1 MLLQALYVIE
11 LQMGESLP
19 ERLFFGVTVHSQ
31 LMKAGRVIDLRA
43 ERILIIGN
51 KTVFH
56 EYIQSLSRIGNLLEK
71 KIIVVYLGGFPGPDK
86 RFFLRQIQDKFD
98 KNGLQIEV
106 QFWGDIDWGG
116 FQIFRH
122 FQKSV
127 FPQLRPY
134 RMDKTT
140 FHQHLDWA
148 ETFTADYQVKLEQL
162 LENTDNS

>member
-1 MLLQALYVIE
+1 
-11 LQMGESLP
+11 MGESLP

-86 RFFLRQIQDKFD
+86 RFFFGKSKINLIKMVFRLKFSFGATSIGEGSKYSGIC
-98 KNGLQIEV
+98 KNQCFHNYDPIVWIRLLSISIWIGQKPSLQI
-106 QFWGDIDWGG
+106 I
-116 FQIFRH
+116 
-122 FQKSV
+122 KSNWSS
-127 FPQLRPY
+127 Y
-134 RMDKTT
+134 WKTRIIPS
-140 FHQHLDWA
+140 
-148 ETFTADYQVKLEQL
+148 FTD
-162 LENTDNS
+162 

>member
-1 MLLQALYVIE
+1 
-11 LQMGESLP
+11 MGESLP

-106 QFWGDIDWGG
+106 QFWGDIDWEGSKYSG
-116 FQIFRH
+116 ICKNQCFHNYDPIVWIRLLSISIWIGQKPSLQII
-122 FQKSV
+122 KSNWSS
-127 FPQLRPY
+127 Y
-134 RMDKTT
+134 WKTRIIPS
-140 FHQHLDWA
+140 
-148 ETFTADYQVKLEQL
+148 FTD
-162 LENTDNS
+162 